1 MALFKRGK
9 IWWFK
14 FKYAGRLYRES
25 AGTANEQLAQK
36 IERKRHR
43 EIEEQTHGIKRSTAP
58 VLLSVAA
65 KDWLALKEP
74 TWASKTHVNATLD
87 AGHLKKHLGAL
98 LLTDISDKD
107 IADYITT
114 RRAEGAADKTIRNEL
129 GTLRGILKRHR
140 LWGQLKDDVRLPRGR
155 EEGTGVA
162 LSLEEEQKLTTAC
175 AASRSRS
182 LLPVVTLAL
191 STGLRHDEM
200 RLLRWRQVD
209 FVNAAIKVGR
219 SKTQH
224 GEGRAV
230 PMNKRALE
238 TLKAWAKEFP
248 NRKSAH
254 YVFPSEKVG
263 ISGNDEI
270 PEVFD
275 TDPTNPI
282 TSWKTAWTTAKA
294 AAGIECR
301 FHDLRHTTV
310 TRLLERGQPFAVVA
324 EIMGWSAATAVR
336 MAKRYG
342 HIGPS
347 AKRAAMTALDEPMSE
362 SPTTNET
369 RAQSDEP
376 AVLVSGPPTVQ

>member
-25 AGTANEQLAQK
+25 AGTSNEQLALK
-36 IERKRHR
+36 IQRKRHR
-43 EIEEQTHGIKRSTAP
+43 EIEELTHGIKRPSAP

-65 KDWLALKEP
+65 KDWLDLKQP
-74 TWASKTHVNATLD
+74 TWADKTYVNASLD
-87 AGHLKKHLGAL
+87 VGHLKKHLGHL
-98 LLTDISDKD
+98 LLTDITDKD
-107 IADYITT
+107 VAEYITS
-114 RRAEGAADKTIRNEL
+114 RRNEKAADKTIRNEL

-140 LWGQLKDDVRLPRGR
+140 LWGPLKDDVRLPRGR
-155 EEGTGVA
+155 DEDVGVA
-162 LSLEEEQKLTTAC
+162 LSAEQEETLLKAC
-175 AASRSRS
+175 AVSRSRS

-191 STGLRHDEM
+191 STGMRHDEM
-200 RLLRWRQVD
+200 RLLRWRQID
-209 FVNAAIKVGR
+209 FANAAIKVGT
-219 SKTQH
+219 SKTVH
-224 GEGRAV
+224 GAGRAV

-238 TLKAWAKEFP
+238 TLTAWSKDFPDRKA
-248 NRKSAH
+248 AH

-275 TDPTNPI
+275 TDPTKPI
-282 TSWKTAWTTAKA
+282 TSWKTAWNSAKA
-294 AAGIECR
+294 AASIECR

-324 EIMGWSAATAVR
+324 DIMGWSAATAVR

-347 AKRAAMTALDEPMSE
+347 ARRAAMSALDEPTSAASTVEAPPPSPE
-362 SPTTNET
+362 S
-369 RAQSDEP
+369 
-376 AVLVSGPPTVQ
+376 AVLVTGPTTVQ